1 MPRMSNQPKN
11 HHRSIPVRD
20 RAIEYLPGLSKEDWT
35 KLQQQG
41 ITTTAQLLKVANNRQ
56 SQQLLANQLQIK
68 AQCIHKWVAL
78 ADLAR
83 VPSVGYEYCGLL
95 LHAGII
101 SVKQL
106 AQTPTHKLHQQIL
119 RLQVATMQR
128 RDLSPTVD
136 QVAAWIQQAR
146 QLVQG

>member
-1 MPRMSNQPKN
+1 MSNQPKI

-20 RAIEYLPGLSKEDWT
+20 RAIDQLPGLSEPDCV

-41 ITTTAQLLKVANNRQ
+41 ITTIGQLLKRANSRQ
-56 SQQLLANQLQIK
+56 SQQVLANQLQIK
-68 AQCIHKWVAL
+68 AQYVHKWVAL

-83 VPSVGYEYCGLL
+83 IPSIGCEYCGLL

-146 QLVQG
+146 MLVKDS